1 MANRF
6 RSLLRHDER
15 RFKRDCV
22 PVNFGQSLSVTVGHN
37 IIELRTSPVM
47 IDAHN
52 QKWLRRTTMRRT
64 NFVIASTLL
73 AVGLTSVS
81 GAWAKPGTKSNQA
94 NHGQTVSSSAR
105 SKVTGDANHG
115 QKVSQVAR
123 YKTDAKVH
131 TKASKQQSAASST
144 TLRDATRTRNAAIQS
159 AQRTFQSRRA
169 QILNGGDTDD
179 LTREQRQELRDA
191 KAQRNLAIRQAQEKF
206 RLRVR

>member
-1 MANRF
+1 
-6 RSLLRHDER
+6 
-15 RFKRDCV
+15 
-22 PVNFGQSLSVTVGHN
+22 
-37 IIELRTSPVM
+37 
-47 IDAHN
+47 
-52 QKWLRRTTMRRT
+52 MRRT

-81 GAWAKPGTKSNQA
+81 GAWAKPGTKSNQV
-94 NHGQTVSSSAR
+94 NHGQTVSSAAR

-131 TKASKQQSAASST
+131 TKASKQQSAAST
-144 TLRDATRTRNAAIQS
+144 TSRDATRTRNAAIQS

-179 LTREQRQELRDA
+179 LTSEQRQELRDA